1 MYDINKYILGR
12 GSSDRDPAGHLAGL
26 ARWSPRIAHR
36 LAESEGLTLSED
48 HWQVIYCLR
57 ERFWETGPD
66 WTARRVT
73 REMARDFAPF
83 GGLRYLYALFPQG
96 PLAQGC
102 RLAGLPLPHGTVN
115 RSFGSV
121 H

>member
-1 MYDINKYILGR
+1 MYDINKYIVDR
-12 GSSDRDPAGHLAGL
+12 GSPDRDPAGHLGEL
-26 ARWSPRIAHR
+26 AHWSPRVAHR
-36 LAESEGLTLSED
+36 LAEAEGLMLSED
-48 HWQVIYCLR
+48 HWQFIYCLR
-57 ERFWETGPD
+57 ERFCETGPD
-66 WTARRVT
+66 WSARRVT

-102 RLAGLPLPHGTVN
+102 RFAGVPLPHGTVN

>member
-1 MYDINKYILGR
+1 MYDINKSIADHGAMN
-12 GSSDRDPAGHLAGL
+12 RDPAGFLSELAH
-26 ARWSPRIAHR
+26 WSPRVAHR
-36 LAESEGLTLSED
+36 LAEADGLQLSED

-57 ERFWETGPD
+57 ERFCESGPD

-73 REMARDFAPF
+73 RDMAHDFEPF
-83 GGLRYLYALFPQG
+83 GGLRYLYGLFPQG